1 MPTTVRAPATIANV
15 GPGFDVF
22 GLAVDGFHDVV
33 EAREADGVRIESEDR
48 IPTDPERNT
57 AGRVALRVVEE
68 FDLPGVHLRIR
79 KGVPVGGLGSSAASA
94 VAAAVAI
101 DREFGL
107 GLDESDLLKLAAE
120 GERAA
125 AGEPHYDNVA
135 PCLLGGF
142 VIWRSEREYWRME
155 VPGDLRFV
163 TVTPEGVEVTTEE
176 ARRALR
182 ERPPSLEDVVN
193 NLSAV
198 ALMVAAI
205 SEGDAETFARL
216 VGRDRISEPVR
227 RRFVPRY
234 EELREA
240 AYDAGAL
247 GFAISGAGPT
257 VFAVC
262 WREDAED
269 VRTALESVLNGRCVS
284 AIHGVSEGAEVV

>member
-1 MPTTVRAPATIANV
+1 MSTVVRAPATIANV

-33 EAREADGVRIESEDR
+33 KAREADGVRIVTEDS

-57 AGRVALRVVEE
+57 AGRVALRMVEE
-68 FDLPGVHLRIR
+68 FDLPGVTLEIG

-107 GLDESDLLKLAAE
+107 GLEESELLRFAAE

-142 VIWRSEREYWRME
+142 VIWRSEREYRRLE
-155 VPGDLRFV
+155 VPGDLGFV
-163 TVTPEGVEVTTEE
+163 TVTPIGVRVTTEE
-176 ARRALR
+176 ARRVLR
-182 ERPPSLEDVVN
+182 ERPPSLDDVVN

-205 SEGDAETFARL
+205 AEGDAETFARL
-216 VGRDRISEPVR
+216 IGQDRISEPVR

-234 EELREA
+234 GELREA
-240 AYDAGAL
+240 AYGAGAL

-269 VRTALESVLNGRCVS
+269 VKTALEDALSGKCVS
-284 AIHGVSEGAEVV
+284 AIHGVSEGVEVA

>member
-1 MPTTVRAPATIANV
+1 MSTIVRAPATIANV

-33 EAREADGVRIESEDR
+33 EAREADGVEIVTEDP

-57 AGRVALRVVEE
+57 AGRVALRMVEE
-68 FDLPGVHLRIR
+68 FDLPGVSLEIR
-79 KGVPVGGLGSSAASA
+79 KGVPMGGLGSSAASA

-101 DREFGL
+101 DREFEL
-107 GLDESDLLKLAAE
+107 GLEESELLRFAAE

-142 VIWRSEREYWRME
+142 VIWRSEREYVRLE
-155 VPGDLRFV
+155 VPEDLRFV
-163 TVTPEGVEVTTEE
+163 TVTPTGVRVTTEE

-182 ERPPSLEDVVN
+182 ERPPSLDDVVN

-198 ALMVAAI
+198 ALMVHALH
-205 SEGDAETFARL
+205 EEDAETFARM

-227 RRFVPRY
+227 KRFVPRY
-234 EELREA
+234 GELREI
-240 AYDAGAL
+240 AYGTGAL

-269 VRTALESVLNGRCVS
+269 VRTALEDVLNGKCVS
-284 AIHGVSEGAEVV
+284 AVHRVSDGAEVA